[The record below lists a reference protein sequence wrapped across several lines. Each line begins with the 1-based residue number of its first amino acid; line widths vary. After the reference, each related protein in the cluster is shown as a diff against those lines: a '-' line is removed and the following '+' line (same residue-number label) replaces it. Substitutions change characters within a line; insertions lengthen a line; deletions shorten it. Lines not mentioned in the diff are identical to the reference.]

1 MWIDRP
7 DMTIDVDWDVK
18 QQTKPKK
25 DELDGLSLTLSKQT
39 SEFLILTTF
48 CVWAGWIKH
57 YRVKTPE
64 I

>member
-18 QQTKPKK
+18 QQTKQKK
-25 DELDGLSLTLSKQT
+25 KMSWMVWVQT